1 MRDLHRN
8 PILYYLLIPALIGIW
23 PAVVALVCL
32 PKAKGALEADYSLLV
47 DAKADINDILT
58 IDPDRM
64 HPPDANRVVGE
75 FAYGK
80 AVDRAANLC
89 AIPAGNCRYTA
100 QDIMNVGGKK
110 RRDGRVTLKDV
121 SIVQTA
127 KFLSLMQSTWVNL
140 QCDGIDLT
148 RRKGMPDQWEVDISF
163 IYYY

>member
-1 MRDLHRN
+1 MRDIHRN

-23 PAVVALVCL
+23 PAVVWLLWL
-32 PKAKGALEADYSLLV
+32 PTAQKEFDNDCKLFADANGV
-47 DAKADINDILT
+47 IVEILR
-58 IDPDRM
+58 IDPN
-64 HPPDANRVVGE
+64 PDPNRIVGE

-89 AIPAGNCRYTA
+89 AIPAGSHRYTA